1 MLLRNRQSRLQ
12 SAPTCVNAPR
22 GQMGKLWCGLRL
34 AGPRLPGFRHLLA
47 QHGIGQLQIAL
58 HAGLLR
64 QRAEWDQARTFVPRF
79 LAGRRNRLDAPV
91 RFSCGLAFRHGFLLS
106 GLESLPLRTRVLA
119 YRETIRPA
127 DCGPRRSARGPMEG
141 TREAARCDCWRILTC
156 TPARQFSIPCFVR
169 ARRGT
174 ITFRLSRSSP
184 TPEQHPE
191 ISSRALH
198 GTRA

>member
-12 SAPTCVNAPR
+12 SAPTCVNVPR

-34 AGPRLPGFRHLLA
+34 AGPRLPGFRRFLA
-47 QHGIGQLQIAL
+47 QRGIGKLQIAL
-58 HAGLLR
+58 HAGLFR

-141 TREAARCDCWRILTC
+141 DSGSGTVRLLAYLDVHTCAAILH
-156 TPARQFSIPCFVR
+156 PMPCQ

-191 ISSRALH
+191 ISSRALP